1 MLPDLL
7 YLSRKSQKPK
17 MSTKVRG
24 NLVTAVGWSHSN
36 ESEASTGPILMG
48 STRGL
53 IFETD
58 LDSGEDRLF
67 TTSLEQYWKQIFD
80 LGRGQHVPITGL
92 EYHAI
97 PRSKKYFI
105 LATTPIR
112 LYQFCGNAGDPADRP
127 LLQQVRR
134 RKLITVTICCLQL
147 ERGQLF
153 ASSCKGNFQPQCHIQ
168 KLLRFGDVTH

>member
-7 YLSRKSQKPK
+7 YLSRKGQKPK

-36 ESEASTGPILMG
+36 ESESVTGPILFG
-48 STRGL
+48 TTRGL

-58 LDSGEDRLF
+58 LDSGDERLF
-67 TTSLEQYWKQIFD
+67 STSLEQYWKQIFD

-92 EYHAI
+92 EYHPI

-105 LATTPIR
+105 MATTPSR
-112 LYQFCGNAGDPADRP
+112 LYQFLGSAGDPADRP
-127 LLQQVRR
+127 LLQQVIFFIIFI
-134 RKLITVTICCLQL
+134 KTIVL
-147 ERGQLF
+147 
-153 ASSCKGNFQPQCHIQ
+153 S
-168 KLLRFGDVTH
+168 V